1 MNAEP
6 PKIQDYAIIGDGR
19 SAALVSNSG
28 SIDWLCWPRFDSAA
42 IFAAMLDPDAGGR
55 WSISPSDE
63 SKVTRRYLDKT
74 NVLETTFS
82 TSTAKIVLSDF
93 MPVTSEER
101 FWRHRSGNIVHPP
114 AHRSSKMFSR

>member
-1 MNAEP
+1 
-6 PKIQDYAIIGDGR
+6 
-19 SAALVSNSG
+19 
-28 SIDWLCWPRFDSAA
+28 
-42 IFAAMLDPDAGGR
+42 MLDPDAGGR